1 MNLLY
6 MLKAREVLGIH
17 LISLGGPGELVRT
30 SSYVL
35 KVGLGNYI
43 YMSEINPER
52 PNAHDRALTKTRET
66 GNLQCRQI
74 VAYAHICHGPH
85 RLVLRTSRCG
95 RDNPGSTPGVD
106 ILRVTLFH
114 EARTR
119 SD

>member
-1 MNLLY
+1 
-6 MLKAREVLGIH
+6 
-17 LISLGGPGELVRT
+17 
-30 SSYVL
+30 
-35 KVGLGNYI
+35 
-43 YMSEINPER
+43 MSEFNPER

-85 RLVLRTSRCG
+85 RLVVRTSRCG